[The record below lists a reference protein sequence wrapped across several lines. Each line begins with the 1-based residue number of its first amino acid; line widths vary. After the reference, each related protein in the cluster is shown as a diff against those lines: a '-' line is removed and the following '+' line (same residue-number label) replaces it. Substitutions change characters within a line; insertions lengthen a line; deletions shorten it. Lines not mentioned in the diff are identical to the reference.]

1 MGPFRVYQGDGMRGG
16 LAVSRA
22 LGDTFYKDPKRPAM
36 EWLVSAIPEIKEE
49 SLQPGADEFF
59 IVASDGFWDVFSNE
73 NAVLLTRELL
83 QKKELSL
90 ADVAQ
95 TLTAKAFSRES
106 LDNITVVIVRFISDG
121 TMETSNEGAERTE
134 DDETDEM
141 TVLVDE

>member
-1 MGPFRVYQGDGMRGG
+1 M
-16 LAVSRA
+16 SRA
-22 LGDTFYKDPKRPAM
+22 LGDTFYKDPKRPGALFCHCSTIVPCFALHHLLPCAWLTRLVHHMTAM

-95 TLTAKAFSRES
+95 TLTAKAFSR
-106 LDNITVVIVRFISDG
+106 
-121 TMETSNEGAERTE
+121 
-134 DDETDEM
+134 
-141 TVLVDE
+141 

>member
-1 MGPFRVYQGDGMRGG
+1 MANTVHRI
-16 LAVSRA
+16 A
-22 LGDTFYKDPKRPAM
+22 AM

-95 TLTAKAFSRES
+95 TLTAKAFSR
-106 LDNITVVIVRFISDG
+106 
-121 TMETSNEGAERTE
+121 
-134 DDETDEM
+134 
-141 TVLVDE
+141 